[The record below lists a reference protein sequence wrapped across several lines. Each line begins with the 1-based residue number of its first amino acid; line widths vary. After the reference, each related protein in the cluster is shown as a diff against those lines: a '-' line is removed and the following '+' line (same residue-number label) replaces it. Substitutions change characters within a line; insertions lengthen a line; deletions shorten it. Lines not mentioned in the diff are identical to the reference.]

1 MIMKAGTIVKF
12 RDVVDVGDENIRMM
26 VLEDSDRERV
36 LVEALVGM
44 SINPTYQYNV
54 ADLKICDTTHSTMLQ

>member
-1 MIMKAGTIVKF
+1 
-12 RDVVDVGDENIRMM
+12 
-26 VLEDSDRERV
+26 VLEDTDRERV